1 MDNLSNAVRSLQL
14 RTIKHINQVIM
25 NINQFLI
32 LIGLTFLFTNCK
44 KAEAPKVA
52 EVKSPNIIIILT
64 DDLGYQDVGFNGS
77 TDIKTPFIDEIAK
90 NGVKFTNAYVTYPVC
105 GPSRAG
111 LITGRY
117 QDRFGFS
124 RNPLFTPKDS
134 LSGLPLSEQTIAE
147 ALKTADY
154 KTMAIGK
161 WHLGAHESQRPLNR
175 GFDEFFGFLSGGH
188 KYFPE
193 QYTRNDISEV
203 NSQFDAYNTKLLKN
217 NQRVEETEYLT
228 DAFSREA
235 VDFISKNNDKP
246 FFLYL
251 AYNAPH
257 SPLQATEK
265 YLSRYPDIKDEKRK
279 TFAAM
284 VSAVDDG
291 VGEILEELRK
301 YKIEENTLIVFLS
314 DNGGDERKGA
324 NNGIL
329 NRGKGSLYEGGIRI
343 PFAMQ
348 WKSKIPEGQTYD
360 NPIISLDIFATAA
373 ELANVETK
381 NPLDGKNLMPFL
393 NKKNTERPHE
403 SLVWKKVDAETF
415 AVRKGDIKIIQEKN
429 GTQKLFNVEL
439 DISEKFNINETIQ
452 MKELEEHFNNWDQHN
467 LPPAFLGLLQNKEY
481 NQLHPERYENVEKY

>member
-1 MDNLSNAVRSLQL
+1 MTKFKLLA
-14 RTIKHINQVIM
+14 
-25 NINQFLI
+25 
-32 LIGLTFLFTNCK
+32 FLFMSFVFLSCK
-44 KAEAPKVA
+44 KDTDKTQNTASDDSSK
-52 EVKSPNIIIILT
+52 KPNIIIILT

-77 TDIKTPFIDEIAK
+77 TDIKTPNIDAIAK

-134 LSGLPLSEQTIAE
+134 LSGLPLTEQTIAE

-154 KTMAIGK
+154 KTMAVGK

-217 NQRVEETEYLT
+217 GERVEETEYLT
-228 DAFSREA
+228 DALSREA
-235 VDFISKNNDKP
+235 LNFIDRNKENP
-246 FFLYL
+246 FFVYL

-265 YLSRYPDIKDEKRK
+265 YLSRYSDIKDKKRK
-279 TFAAM
+279 TYAAM

-291 VGEILEELRK
+291 VGQILELLQK
-301 YKIEENTLIVFLS
+301 HQIEDNTLIVFLS
-314 DNGGDERKGA
+314 DNGGDERKGS

-329 NRGKGSLYEGGIRI
+329 NRGKGSLYEGGIRV

-348 WKSKIPEGQTYD
+348 WKGKIPEGSVYGK
-360 NPIISLDIFATAA
+360 PIISLDIFATATEMA
-373 ELANVETK
+373 EAKVK
-381 NPLDGKNLMPFL
+381 NNLDGKNLIPYLNNTLTGQPHDNLFWRMYDKDALAVREGDFKYL
-393 NKKNTERPHE
+393 INKKGYQR
-403 SLVWKKVDAETF
+403 
-415 AVRKGDIKIIQEKN
+415 
-429 GTQKLFNVEL
+429 LFNL
-439 DISEKFNINETIQ
+439 NADISETENIEDDSKVDELSELFNQWNR
-452 MKELEEHFNNWDQHN
+452 KN
-467 LPPAFLGLLQNKEY
+467 LDPVFLGLLENKTY
-481 NQLHPERYENVEKY
+481 NELHPDRYENVEKY